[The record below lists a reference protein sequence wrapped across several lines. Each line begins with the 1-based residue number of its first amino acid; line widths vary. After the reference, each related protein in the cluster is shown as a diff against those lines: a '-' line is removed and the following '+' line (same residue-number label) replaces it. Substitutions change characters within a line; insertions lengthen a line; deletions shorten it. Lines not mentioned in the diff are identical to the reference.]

1 MSDNIVKNYFA
12 GESPDSAPNY
22 FEQPNNLVNEL
33 CELCMRFG
41 ALHEAIDIM
50 EALLK
55 TNAGPAILAPMERH
69 IMRLSFSVSD
79 LLDKFIQHGGSDA
92 QVEDFRKTLR
102 AEHERMQQNG

>member
-1 MSDNIVKNYFA
+1 MSDTKNYFA
-12 GESPDSAPNY
+12 GESPDTAPNY
-22 FEQPNNLVNEL
+22 FEQPNLINEL

-55 TNAGPAILAPMERH
+55 ANAGPAILAPMKRH